1 MDWSAADEILAV
13 QHSIV
18 RELTVLDEVIFG

>member
-13 QHSIV
+13 QHSIL
-18 RELTVLDEVIFG
+18 RELTVLDEVILG

>member
-18 RELTVLDEVIFG
+18 RELTVLDEVILG